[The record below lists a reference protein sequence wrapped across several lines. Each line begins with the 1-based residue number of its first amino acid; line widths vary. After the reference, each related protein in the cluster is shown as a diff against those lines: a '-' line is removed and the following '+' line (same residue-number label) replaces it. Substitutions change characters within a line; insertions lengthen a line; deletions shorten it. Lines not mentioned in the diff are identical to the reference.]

1 MPPGLVI
8 HWSHDVRQSRSGH
21 DPVFRFLYFDG
32 GKNLD
37 FPGEE
42 KFKKPHRVPD
52 PANIGHDGVSPP
64 GGQMM
69 SQSQFYIVPS
79 GSWRESLKIGT
90 DLVQNANL
98 LPSIFTLR

>member
-1 MPPGLVI
+1 
-8 HWSHDVRQSRSGH
+8 
-21 DPVFRFLYFDG
+21 
-32 GKNLD
+32 
-37 FPGEE
+37 
-42 KFKKPHRVPD
+42 
-52 PANIGHDGVSPP
+52 
-64 GGQMM
+64 MM